1 FAERSVPDYF
11 PQVPV
16 DKLYDIDKMEWQEL
30 FATKVLTQEEHGN
43 KIFVHADKTVH
54 TYEVERFMR
63 LLPQGV
69 KAKRKAH
76 TIIIEG
82 RDKYLEWINAG
93 KRDQGFWKNLMNRFK
108 RTRL

>member
-1 FAERSVPDYF
+1 MAIRS
-11 PQVPV
+11 
-16 DKLYDIDKMEWQEL
+16 LSMR
-30 FATKVLTQEEHGN
+30 TKQCTP
-43 KIFVHADKTVH
+43 I
-54 TYEVERFMR
+54 EVERFMR